1 MTALLDAVGMTK
13 RFDGILAL
21 DEVPLSVDE
30 GERVGLI
37 GPNGAGKST
46 LFDCLTGRLAP
57 DSGRVTFRG
66 SPLDGRSGT
75 ARARLG
81 LARTFQR
88 VELFAG
94 MTVTDHLL
102 VALQARSGRASL
114 WRDLLGRGRPTP
126 EERSRAS
133 EIVSLLG
140 LTAEADRPVES
151 LTLGHA
157 RLVEL
162 GRALACEP
170 ALLFLDEP
178 SSGLDRAEADAMAT
192 VLERVCAESGMAIL
206 LIEHDVPLVR
216 RLVTR
221 LYVLDAGRL
230 VAEGPTE
237 EVLATPAV
245 RTAYL
250 GTDVLDAVTDAGHAE
265 TGDGAVGADDA
276 GVTEVPS

>member
-1 MTALLDAVGMTK
+1 MTALLEAVGMSK
-13 RFDGILAL
+13 RFDGILAV
-21 DEVPLSVDE
+21 DDVALSVSE

-46 LFDCLTGRLAP
+46 LFDCLTGRLVP
-57 DSGRVTFRG
+57 DGGRVSFRG
-66 SPLDGRSGT
+66 TALDGRSGT

-88 VELFAG
+88 VELFSG

-102 VALQARSGRASL
+102 VALQARAGTARL
-114 WRDLLGRGRPTP
+114 WRDLLGRGRPTAA
-126 EERSRAS
+126 ERERAA
-133 EIVSLLG
+133 EIVALLG
-140 LTAEADRPVES
+140 LGAEASRPVES

-178 SSGLDRAEADAMAT
+178 SSGLDRVEADAMAT
-192 VLERVCAESGMAIL
+192 VLERVCRESGMAIL

-216 RLVTR
+216 RLVSR

-237 EVLATPAV
+237 EVLANPEV

-250 GTDVLDAVTDAGHAE
+250 GTIEVA
-265 TGDGAVGADDA
+265 ADEPSEL
-276 GVTEVPS
+276 GVEP